1 MAGTEAAGEVG
12 DSIVVCDDANGD
24 VLSVSGDTSGVD
36 PSCTGKGVAIFATFP
51 GSTECFSS
59 TDTPAIFHELSL
71 EGVSDTTDW
80 LCRVETCDGASFD
93 TGLRL
98 FEGDSCS
105 GAFPNPG
112 CQDDGCGLQ
121 STFEFDPNDY
131 GGSKFLV
138 QVTGFGSGEG
148 PYTLSVT
155 CGTTLTASTAA
166 LAHTPAQIV
175 TAMAQKEDEYE
186 AILKAKADKAAASTP
201 SP

>member
-24 VLSVSGDTSGVD
+24 VLTVSGDTSAVD
-36 PSCTGKGVAIFATFP
+36 PACTGKGVAILATFP

-59 TDTPAIFHELSL
+59 ADTPAIFHELSL

-112 CQDDGCGLQ
+112 CQDDGCSLQ

-131 GGSKFLV
+131 DGSKFLV
-138 QVTGFGSGEG
+138 QVTGFSGADG

-155 CGTTLTASTAA
+155 CGTSLTASTAA
-166 LAHTPAQIV
+166 LAHPPAQIV